1 MRLLRLMNP
10 FSRRLARNKRGGVLI
25 EFAFGAMILLT
36 TMSGIIELSMVMFI
50 QSLVEGG
57 LREASRFG
65 ITGSIPEGM
74 TREDRIRQIVGVH
87 SLGLINMDT
96 AQLTTKIYA
105 SFADIGKPE
114 PFVDNNPANGTRD
127 PGESYTD
134 VNGNGQWDTDMGAAG
149 MGGPVDIVLYTI
161 SADWPLLTPL
171 VGPLL
176 SSNGIIKINASV
188 AVRNEP
194 YVVGED

>member
-1 MRLLRLMNP
+1 MRLLSRINP
-10 FSRRLARNKRGGVLI
+10 FSRRLARDRRGSAFI
-25 EFAFGAMILLT
+25 EFAFGAVILFT

-65 ITGSIPEGM
+65 ITGTIPEGM
-74 TREDRIRQIVGVH
+74 TREERIKQIVGANT
-87 SLGLINMDT
+87 LGLIDMDT
-96 AQLTTKIYA
+96 AELTSKIYP

-134 VNGNGQWDTDMGAAG
+134 VNGNGQWDSDMGAAG
-149 MGGPVDIVLYTI
+149 LGGPGDIVLYTI
-161 SADWPLLTPL
+161 TADWPLMTPL
-171 VGPLL
+171 IGPLL
-176 SSNGIIKINASV
+176 GTSGIVKINASV